1 MSTTTTNYGFIKPEL
16 TDAADITAMNSNWDK
31 IDEELGK
38 VSTNVGGRSTMVEY
52 TLLANTW
59 QFSGVSNYYV
69 WNNSNIVSASQIIE
83 LVPSQSITAE
93 QLEAL
98 QAANIIGTEQSI
110 GRVTLTAYGDVP
122 TIDIPVIFI
131 IRGDA

>member
-1 MSTTTTNYGFIKPEL
+1 MSTTTTKYGFIKPEL

-31 IDEELGK
+31 VEEELGK
-38 VSTNVGGRSTMVEY
+38 MSTNAGGKSTKVEY

-59 QFSGVSNYYV
+59 QFSGVSNYYI
-69 WNNSNIVSASQIIE
+69 WNNSNIISASQIIE

-98 QAANIIGTEQSI
+98 QAANIIGTDQAV
-110 GRVTLTAYGDVP
+110 GRVTLTAYGDAP